1 MHEIFN
7 DSVNMVK
14 DVCVC
19 VCRTDEIL
27 RWILQNSAVRLMIVE
42 DVSIRVTCEIV
53 HLMLIRA
60 VVSAKT
66 R

>member
-1 MHEIFN
+1 MKYLMIR
-7 DSVNMVK
+7 STWLRMC
-14 DVCVC
+14 VCVC
-19 VCRTDEIL
+19 VCRTDETL
-27 RWILQNSAVRLMIVE
+27 RWTLLNSAVRLMIVE

-53 HLMLIRA
+53 HLMLVSA